1 MTNSSYSDQGDSS
14 GFVAGL
20 AVGLVLGAG
29 GAYYLNS
36 TKQGKELL
44 EQLKLKAGEAL
55 EAVKDSPHLADKIA
69 DLQKTMDKARATI
82 NDAAEKVVEATEPTK
97 PAPKKNFF
105 QKMGASLGK

>member
-1 MTNSSYSDQGDSS
+1 MTNSANSDHSDSS

-29 GAYYLNS
+29 SAYYLNS

-44 EQLKLKAGEAL
+44 EQLKLRAGDAINS
-55 EAVKDSPHLADKIA
+55 VKDNPLLSDKIA
-69 DLQKTMDKARATI
+69 ELQKTMDQARATI
-82 NDAAEKVVEATEPTK
+82 NDAAEKVVEATEPAK

-105 QKMGASLGK
+105 QRMGASLGK